1 MKRYAIGLVIVVAA
15 LVFAGN
21 AWAQAP
27 TVHVGFGFAAL
38 GKMWDAGNYTVEI
51 ASNGNVVLTAEKGG
65 AVVEV
70 KPLKTISKTAKKA
83 ELVFDRVGE
92 TMFLTEVWLPGKGA
106 CKVNV
111 VDLSEERKVAGTET
125 K

>member
-1 MKRYAIGLVIVVAA
+1 MVVAA
-15 LVFAGN
+15 LIFAGN

-27 TVHVGFGFAAL
+27 TIHVGFDFAAV
-38 GKMWDAGNYTVEI
+38 GKLWDAGNYTVDI

-65 AVVEV
+65 AVVEM
-70 KPLKTISKTAKKA
+70 KRLKVISQGKVKKA

-106 CKVNV
+106 CKVAV
-111 VDLSEERKVAGTET
+111 VGQSEERKVVSGPEN